1 MRKQQKEK
9 HDRILK
15 EAGRLFLEN
24 GYSDTKIIDIAKA
37 AGVAKGTVYEY
48 FPSKDDIVLEW
59 IDTIMSLG
67 MERIIEEVESRSTSA
82 EKLKTY
88 MDLHMNHF
96 HVIMLI
102 VKVIMESR
110 CYKEAADKDELIR
123 GMVKKIDI
131 MMNMFINIIEQG
143 VKNGEFRSDINIKFA
158 TAAIIGIILSAEVCS
173 HDFFRDMPS
182 PPPISIFDSGKKWDA
197 DMIMEFILNGMSAK
211 PV

>member
-9 HDRILK
+9 RERILK
-15 EAGRLFLEN
+15 EAGRLFLKN

-59 IDTIMSLG
+59 IDTIMNLG
-67 MERIIEEVESRSTSA
+67 MERTIDEVESKSTSV

-88 MDLHMNHF
+88 INMHMKHF
-96 HVIMLI
+96 HIIMLI

-110 CYKEAADKDELIR
+110 CYKEAANKDELIR
-123 GMVKKIDI
+123 GMVNKIDV
-131 MMNMFINIIEQG
+131 MLKMFINIIEQG
-143 VKNGEFRSDINIKFA
+143 VENGEFRGDINIKFA
-158 TAAIIGIILSAEVCS
+158 TAVIIGIMLSAEVCS

-182 PPPISIFDSGKKWDA
+182 PPPISILDFEKKWDA
-197 DMIMEFILNGMSAK
+197 DMIMEFILNGMAAK
-211 PV
+211 SV